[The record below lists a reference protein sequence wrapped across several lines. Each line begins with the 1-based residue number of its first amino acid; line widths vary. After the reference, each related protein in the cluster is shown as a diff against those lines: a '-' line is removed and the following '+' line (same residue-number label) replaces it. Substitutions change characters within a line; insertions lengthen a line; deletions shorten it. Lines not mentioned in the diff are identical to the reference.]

1 LEKANLTVRVQ
12 TVENVEMEAYVRATV
27 MNEQGCAEEQ
37 EEPVVMRAGDS
48 IARVVRRRMQAYMHD
63 LFSLSDRPTLNP
75 TWPAWVLKVRQRP
88 LSAMAVRA
96 RANFSMIIQRLDYL
110 FGSLSLVI
118 KGTRPQPQPQFKAW
132 VGPADP
138 CERPQNLQRHHSL
151 SSTRLGR

>member
-1 LEKANLTVRVQ
+1 MRAQ
-12 TVENVEMEAYVRATV
+12 TVEDVEMEAYVRATV

-37 EEPVVMRAGDS
+37 EEPVAMRAGDS

-88 LSAMAVRA
+88 LSAMAVSA
-96 RANFSMIIQRLDYL
+96 LRANFLMIVQRLCYL

-132 VGPADP
+132 VGPA
-138 CERPQNLQRHHSL
+138 S
-151 SSTRLGR
+151 